1 MDELQTK
8 PLEAE
13 SPNGI
18 LNAKKLMKELVART
32 GIFIPQRGAVLD
44 GEVISISLSSIL
56 VDLGPFGTGAV
67 YPGEFYDD
75 PKKQKVLEKGQHVKT
90 VLLDLENE
98 EGLRELSLKRAQMRT
113 AWQEIKEM
121 YEKGEIFSVTVN
133 NLNKGGLIAQV
144 LGLQAFMPL
153 SQLSEEHY
161 PKVENGNVQEI
172 MKILQTYRNK
182 EFRVK
187 IMDMDE
193 LQSKLIISEKTAWEA
208 EAKEKAKKYEVGEI
222 VEGKVSEIT
231 DFGVFV
237 RLNEGGD
244 ALVPKSE
251 IDIPEGQEVKDV
263 LKTASAVKGK
273 IIEVSPDKI
282 VLSLKI
288 QPSAYESRTKQP

>member
-1 MDELQTK
+1 MDDLQTK

-13 SPNGI
+13 SSNGI
-18 LNAKKLMKELVART
+18 LNAKKLMKELVAKT
-32 GIFIPQRGAVLD
+32 GIFIPQKGAVLD
-44 GEVISISLSSIL
+44 GEIISISLSSIL
-56 VDLGPFGTGAV
+56 IDLGPFGTGAV

-75 PKKQKVLEKGQHVKT
+75 PQKQKALEKGQHVKV

-98 EGLRELSLKRAQMRT
+98 EGSRELSLKRAQMRT
-113 AWQEIKEM
+113 AWQEIKER
-121 YEKGEIFSVTVN
+121 YEKGDIFSVAIT

-144 LGLQAFMPL
+144 LGLQAFIPL

-193 LQSKLIISEKTAWEA
+193 FQNKLIISEKAAWEA
-208 EAKEKAKKYEVGEI
+208 EAKERAKKYEIGET
-222 VEGKVSEIT
+222 VEGKISEIT

-251 IDIPEGQEVKDV
+251 IDLAEGQEVKDV
-263 LKTASAVKGK
+263 LKPDEAVKGK

-282 VLSLKI
+282 VLSLKLN
-288 QPSAYESRTKQP
+288 